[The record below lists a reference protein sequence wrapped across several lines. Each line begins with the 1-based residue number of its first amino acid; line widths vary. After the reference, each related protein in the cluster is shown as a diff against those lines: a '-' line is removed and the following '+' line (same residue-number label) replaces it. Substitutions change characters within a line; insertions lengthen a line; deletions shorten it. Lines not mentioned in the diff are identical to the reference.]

1 MKPEVWQFM
10 HDNSRSGNYGMS
22 VLMIWREA
30 WRNLMATG
38 RSTLLALS
46 GIAIGCASVVAF
58 INTGHNATLAALKM
72 FSGLDI
78 NVITANLNSYNHG
91 VGSASI
97 KMTDLTT
104 AIPGLSSAAPW
115 IYFPSLGRYSGKT
128 ETFTVIGSS
137 AELEEVM
144 QLQLRYGRFISDY
157 DQHSS
162 HLVIGN
168 EVAVTL
174 TQGEPSRI
182 LGKQIQL
189 GNYLYT
195 VIGIFNTKGRNPI
208 FPFSLDSVVIV
219 PINAMRKISANT
231 DLNGIIARTIT
242 TATTETDAK
251 DLLALLKRK
260 FPEVEIDVQILK
272 KLLEGMADQS
282 KTFSFMLIGL
292 AGISLLTGGIAISNV
307 MLMNVSARRKE
318 IGLRMALGAR
328 PHDIRRLFLYE
339 AAALTFAGAILGA
352 LAGVIVSFLFVLY
365 SGWSFSLAPLS
376 IPLGIGS
383 SIVAGLISGFY
394 PAHKASQMEPV
405 QALRDD

>member
-1 MKPEVWQFM
+1 M
-10 HDNSRSGNYGMS
+10 HDSRQSGNYGMS
-22 VLMIWREA
+22 VLMMWREA
-30 WRNLMATG
+30 WRNLIATG
-38 RSTLLALS
+38 KSSLLALS
-46 GIAIGCASVVAF
+46 GIAIGCASIVAF
-58 INTGHNATLAALKM
+58 VNTGHNATLAALKM

-78 NVITANLNSYNHG
+78 NVITTNFYTYNHG
-91 VGSASI
+91 IDSDSLNMA
-97 KMTDLTT
+97 DLTT
-104 AIPGLSSAAPW
+104 AIPGLSSTAPW
-115 IYFPSLGRYSGKT
+115 IYSPSPGRYNGKT

-144 QLQLRYGRFISDY
+144 QLRLRYGRFISDY
-157 DQHSS
+157 DQHSPY
-162 HLVIGN
+162 LVIGN

-174 TQGEPSRI
+174 GEGDASRV

-195 VIGIFNTKGRNPI
+195 IIGIFDVKGQNPI
-208 FPFSLDSVVIV
+208 FPFSLDSVVV
-219 PINAMRKISANT
+219 APINAMRKISLNI

-242 TATTETDAK
+242 NVTTETDAK

-260 FPEVEIDVQILK
+260 FPEVNIDVRVAQQLLK
-272 KLLEGMADQS
+272 GQTEQS

-328 PHDIRRLFLYE
+328 AQDIRRLFLYE
-339 AAALTFAGAILGA
+339 AAALTFAGAILGT
-352 LAGVIVSFLFVLY
+352 LVGVIVAFIFVLY

-383 SIVAGLISGFY
+383 SIIAGLISGFY

>member
-1 MKPEVWQFM
+1 M
-10 HDNSRSGNYGMS
+10 HDKSQFSNYSRRNYGMS
-22 VLMIWREA
+22 ALMMWREA

-58 INTGHNATLAALKM
+58 VNTGHNATLSALKM

-78 NVITANLNSYNHG
+78 NVITTNLYSYHG
-91 VGSASI
+91 GIDSDSI
-97 KMTDLTT
+97 KISDLKT
-104 AIPGLSSAAPW
+104 AIPSLSSVAPW
-115 IYFPSLGRYSGKT
+115 IYYPSPVRYNGKT
-128 ETFTVIGSS
+128 ENLILIGST

-157 DQHSS
+157 DQHSTY
-162 HLVIGN
+162 LVIGN

-174 TQGEPSRI
+174 GEGDASRI
-182 LGKQIQL
+182 LGKQIQI
-189 GNYLYT
+189 GDYLYT
-195 VIGIFNTKGRNPI
+195 VIGIFDVKGQNPI
-208 FPFSLDSVVIV
+208 FPFSLDSVVVV
-219 PINAMRKISANT
+219 PLNAMRKISPSA
-231 DLNGIIARTIT
+231 DLNGIISRTVT
-242 TATTETDAK
+242 SATTEADANN
-251 DLLALLKRK
+251 LLTFFKHKFPTVDIDVRVAQQLLKGQT
-260 FPEVEIDVQILK
+260 E
-272 KLLEGMADQS
+272 QS
-282 KTFSFMLIGL
+282 KTFAFMLIGL

-328 PHDIRRLFLYE
+328 TQDIRRLFLYE

-352 LAGVIVSFLFVLY
+352 LVGVIVAFLFVVY

-383 SIVAGLISGFY
+383 SILAGLISGFY

>member
-1 MKPEVWQFM
+1 MRDHQP
-10 HDNSRSGNYGMS
+10 RNYGMS
-22 VLMIWREA
+22 AFMIWREA
-30 WRNLMATG
+30 WRNLLATG

-46 GIAIGCASVVAF
+46 GIAIGCASIVAF
-58 INTGHNATLAALKM
+58 VNTGHNASLAALKM

-78 NVITANLNSYNHG
+78 NVITVNLNTYDHG
-91 VGSASI
+91 IDSTSLNMA
-97 KMTDLTT
+97 DLTT

-115 IYFPSLGRYSGKT
+115 IYFPSPGRYNGKT
-128 ETFTVIGSS
+128 DTFTLIGSS

-144 QLQLRYGRFISDY
+144 QLRLRYGRFISDY
-157 DQHSS
+157 DQHAPY
-162 HLVIGN
+162 LVIGN

-174 TQGEPSRI
+174 GEGEPSRV

-195 VIGIFNTKGRNPI
+195 VIGIFEIKGQNPI

-219 PINAMRKISANT
+219 PINAMRKISPNT

-260 FPEVEIDVQILK
+260 FPVVDIDVRVAQQ
-272 KLLEGMADQS
+272 LLQGQEEQS

-292 AGISLLTGGIAISNV
+292 AVISLLTGGIAISNV
-307 MLMNVSARRKE
+307 MLINVSTRRKE

-328 PHDIRRLFLYE
+328 TQDIRRLFLYE

-352 LAGVIVSFLFVLY
+352 LAGVIVSGLFVLY

-376 IPLGIGS
+376 LPLGIGS
-383 SIVAGLISGFY
+383 SIMAGLISGFY

>member
-1 MKPEVWQFM
+1 M
-10 HDNSRSGNYGMS
+10 HDNRQSGNYSRNYGMS
-22 VLMIWREA
+22 ALMMWREA

-38 RSTLLALS
+38 KSSLLALS
-46 GIAIGCASVVAF
+46 GIAIGCASIVAF
-58 INTGHNATLAALKM
+58 VNTGHNATLAALKM

-78 NVITANLNSYNHG
+78 NVITINLNSYNHG
-91 VGSASI
+91 VDSESL
-97 KMTDLTT
+97 KMADLTT
-104 AIPGLSSAAPW
+104 AIPSLSSTAPW
-115 IYFPSLGRYSGKT
+115 IYSPSSGRYNGKT

-144 QLQLRYGRFISDY
+144 QLRLRYGRFISDY
-157 DQHSS
+157 DRHSPY
-162 HLVIGN
+162 LVIGN

-174 TQGEPSRI
+174 GEGDASRV

-195 VIGIFNTKGRNPI
+195 VIGIFDVKGQNPI
-208 FPFSLDSVVIV
+208 FPFSLDSVVV
-219 PINAMRKISANT
+219 APINAMRKISSNI
-231 DLNGIIARTIT
+231 DLNGIIVRTIT

-260 FPEVEIDVQILK
+260 FPEVDIDVRVAQQ
-272 KLLEGMADQS
+272 LLQGQTEQS

-328 PHDIRRLFLYE
+328 AQDIRRLFLYE

-352 LAGVIVSFLFVLY
+352 LVGVIVAFLFVVY

-376 IPLGIGS
+376 MPLGIGS

>member
-1 MKPEVWQFM
+1 MRDHQP
-10 HDNSRSGNYGMS
+10 RNYGMS
-22 VLMIWREA
+22 AFMIWRAA
-30 WRNLMATG
+30 WRNLLATG

-46 GIAIGCASVVAF
+46 GIAIGCASIVAF
-58 INTGHNATLAALKM
+58 VNTGHNATLAALKM

-78 NVITANLNSYNHG
+78 NVITVNLNTYDHG
-91 VGSASI
+91 IDSASLN
-97 KMTDLTT
+97 MGDLTT

-115 IYFPSLGRYSGKT
+115 IYFPSPGRYNGKT
-128 ETFTVIGSS
+128 DTFTLIGSS

-144 QLQLRYGRFISDY
+144 QLRLRYGRFISDY
-157 DQHSS
+157 DQHSPY
-162 HLVIGN
+162 LVIGN

-174 TQGEPSRI
+174 GEGEPSRV

-195 VIGIFNTKGRNPI
+195 VIGIFEIKGQNPI

-219 PINAMRKISANT
+219 PINAMRKISPNT

-242 TATTETDAK
+242 TATTETAAK
-251 DLLALLKRK
+251 DLLALLKHK
-260 FPEVEIDVQILK
+260 FPAVDIDVRVAQQ
-272 KLLEGMADQS
+272 LLQGQEEQS

-292 AGISLLTGGIAISNV
+292 AVISLLTGGIAISNV
-307 MLMNVSARRKE
+307 MLMNVSTRRKE

-328 PHDIRRLFLYE
+328 TQDIRRLFLYE

-352 LAGVIVSFLFVLY
+352 LAGVIVSCLFVFY

-376 IPLGIGS
+376 LPLGIGS
-383 SIVAGLISGFY
+383 SIMAGLISGFY
-394 PAHKASQMEPV
+394 PAHKASEMEPV

>member
-1 MKPEVWQFM
+1 MCDHQPR
-10 HDNSRSGNYGMS
+10 HYGMS
-22 VLMIWREA
+22 AFMIWREA
-30 WRNLMATG
+30 WRNLLATG

-46 GIAIGCASVVAF
+46 GIAIGCASIVAF
-58 INTGHNATLAALKM
+58 VNTGHNATLAALKM

-78 NVITANLNSYNHG
+78 NVITVNLNTYNHG
-91 VGSASI
+91 VDSASLN
-97 KMTDLTT
+97 MADLTT
-104 AIPGLSSAAPW
+104 AIPGLSSTAPW
-115 IYFPSLGRYSGKT
+115 IYYPSPGRYNGKT
-128 ETFTVIGSS
+128 DTFTLIGSS
-137 AELEEVM
+137 AELEDVM
-144 QLQLRYGRFISDY
+144 QLRLRYGRFISDY
-157 DQHSS
+157 DQHSPY
-162 HLVIGN
+162 LVIGN

-174 TQGEPSRI
+174 GEGEPSRV

-195 VIGIFNTKGRNPI
+195 VIGIFEIKGQNPI

-219 PINAMRKISANT
+219 PINAMRKISPNT

-260 FPEVEIDVQILK
+260 FPAVDIDVRVAQQ
-272 KLLEGMADQS
+272 LLQGQEEQS

-292 AGISLLTGGIAISNV
+292 AVISLFTGGIAISNM
-307 MLMNVSARRKE
+307 MLMNVSTRRKE

-328 PHDIRRLFLYE
+328 TQDIRRLFLYE

-352 LAGVIVSFLFVLY
+352 LAGVIVSCLFVLY

-376 IPLGIGS
+376 LPLGIGS
-383 SIVAGLISGFY
+383 SIMAGLISGFY

>member
-1 MKPEVWQFM
+1 M
-10 HDNSRSGNYGMS
+10 HDTSQSGNYGMS

-46 GIAIGCASVVAF
+46 GIAIGCASIVAF
-58 INTGHNATLAALKM
+58 VNTGYNATLAALKM

-78 NVITANLNSYNHG
+78 NVITASLNSYNHG
-91 VGSASI
+91 VDSESI
-97 KMTDLTT
+97 KMADLTT
-104 AIPGLSSAAPW
+104 AISGLSSAAPW
-115 IYFPSLGRYSGKT
+115 IYYPSPGRYNGKT
-128 ETFTVIGSS
+128 ETFTIIGSS
-137 AELEEVM
+137 AELEKVM
-144 QLQLRYGRFISDY
+144 QLQLRHGRFISDY
-157 DQHSS
+157 DHHSPY
-162 HLVIGN
+162 LVIGN
-168 EVAVTL
+168 TVAVTL
-174 TQGEPSRI
+174 GQGDASRV

-189 GNYLYT
+189 ANYLYT
-195 VIGIFNTKGRNPI
+195 VIGIFDIKGQNPI

-219 PINAMRKISANT
+219 PINAMRKISPNT

-242 TATTETDAK
+242 TTTTETDVK
-251 DLLALLKRK
+251 DLLVLLKRK
-260 FPEVEIDVQILK
+260 FPTVEIDVRVAQQLLK
-272 KLLEGMADQS
+272 GQSEQS

-307 MLMNVSARRKE
+307 MLMNISARRKE

-328 PHDIRRLFLYE
+328 PHDIRCLFLYE
-339 AAALTFAGAILGA
+339 AVALTFAGAILGT
-352 LAGVIVSFLFVLY
+352 LAGIIVSFLFVFY

-376 IPLGIGS
+376 LPLGIVS

-394 PAHKASQMEPV
+394 PAHKASQMEPI

>member
-1 MKPEVWQFM
+1 M
-10 HDNSRSGNYGMS
+10 HDSNYGMS
-22 VLMIWREA
+22 VFMIWREA

-38 RSTLLALS
+38 RSSLLALS

-58 INTGHNATLAALKM
+58 VNTGHNATLAALKM

-91 VGSASI
+91 IGSESLNMA
-97 KMTDLTT
+97 DLTK

-115 IYFPSLGRYSGKT
+115 IYYPSPGRYNGKT
-128 ETFTVIGSS
+128 ETFTLIGSS

-144 QLQLRYGRFISDY
+144 QLRLRYGRFITDY
-157 DQHSS
+157 DRHSPY
-162 HLVIGN
+162 VVMGN
-168 EVAVTL
+168 EIAVTL
-174 TQGEPSRI
+174 GEGEPARI

-195 VIGIFNTKGRNPI
+195 VIGIFEIKGQNPI
-208 FPFSLDSVVIV
+208 FPFSLDSVVIAPV
-219 PINAMRKISANT
+219 NAMRKISPNT

-242 TATTETDAK
+242 TATTETDAQ

-260 FPEVEIDVQILK
+260 FPTVDIDVRVAQQLLK
-272 KLLEGMADQS
+272 GQTEQN

-328 PHDIRRLFLYE
+328 TQDIRRLFLYE
-339 AAALTFAGAILGA
+339 AAALTLAGATLGT

-383 SIVAGLISGFY
+383 SVMAGLLSGFY
-394 PAHKASQMEPV
+394 PAHKAAQMEPV

>member
-1 MKPEVWQFM
+1 M
-10 HDNSRSGNYGMS
+10 HDNRQYNNYGMS
-22 VLMIWREA
+22 VFMIWREA

-58 INTGHNATLAALKM
+58 VNTGHNATLAALKM

-78 NVITANLNSYNHG
+78 NVITASLNSYNHG
-91 VGSASI
+91 VDSESI
-97 KMTDLTT
+97 KMADLTT

-115 IYFPSLGRYSGKT
+115 IYSSSPGRYNGKT
-128 ETFTVIGSS
+128 ETFTIIGSS
-137 AELEEVM
+137 AELEAVM
-144 QLQLRYGRFISDY
+144 QLRLRYGRFISDY
-157 DQHSS
+157 DQRSPY
-162 HLVIGN
+162 LVIGN

-174 TQGEPSRI
+174 GEGDASRI

-195 VIGIFNTKGRNPI
+195 VIGIFDIKGQNPI
-208 FPFSLDSVVIV
+208 FPFSLDSVVIA
-219 PINAMRKISANT
+219 PINAMRKITPNT

-251 DLLALLKRK
+251 NLLTLLKRK
-260 FPEVEIDVQILK
+260 FPEVDIDVRVAQQLLK
-272 KLLEGMADQS
+272 GQTEQS

-328 PHDIRRLFLYE
+328 PQDIRRLFLYE
-339 AAALTFAGAILGA
+339 TAALTLAGAILGA
-352 LAGVIVSFLFVLY
+352 LVGVIVAFLFVLY

>member
-1 MKPEVWQFM
+1 MTDKSQS
-10 HDNSRSGNYGMS
+10 SRYGMS
-22 VLMIWREA
+22 AFMMWREA

-58 INTGHNATLAALKM
+58 VNTGHNATLAALKM

-78 NVITANLNSYNHG
+78 NVITTNFYSYHNG
-91 VGSASI
+91 VDSESM
-97 KMTDLTT
+97 KMDELKT
-104 AIPGLSSAAPW
+104 AVPGLSSVAPW
-115 IYFPSLGRYSGKT
+115 IYYSSPVRYNGKT
-128 ETFTVIGSS
+128 ETIILIGSS

-144 QLQLRYGRFISDY
+144 QLQIRHGRFISDY
-157 DQHSS
+157 DQRSPY
-162 HLVIGN
+162 LVIGN
-168 EVAVTL
+168 EVAATL
-174 TQGEPSRI
+174 GEGDTSRI
-182 LGKQIQL
+182 LGRQIQI

-195 VIGIFNTKGRNPI
+195 VIGIFDVKGQNPI
-208 FPFSLDSVVIV
+208 FPFSLDSVAVV
-219 PINAMRKISANT
+219 PIDAMRKISPNT
-231 DLNGIIARTIT
+231 NLNGIISRTIT
-242 TATTETDAK
+242 TSSTETDAK
-251 DLLALLKRK
+251 NLLTFFKTK
-260 FPEVEIDVQILK
+260 FPTVDFEVQVAQQ
-272 KLLEGMADQS
+272 LLQGQTEQS

-328 PHDIRRLFLYE
+328 IQDIRRLFLYE
-339 AAALTFAGAILGA
+339 VAVLTFAGAMLGA

-365 SGWSFSLAPLS
+365 SGWSFSLAPLP

>member
-1 MKPEVWQFM
+1 MRDHQPS
-10 HDNSRSGNYGMS
+10 HYGMS

-30 WRNLMATG
+30 WRNLLATG

-46 GIAIGCASVVAF
+46 GIAIGCASIVAF
-58 INTGHNATLAALKM
+58 VNTGHNASLAALKM

-78 NVITANLNSYNHG
+78 NVITVNLNTYDHG
-91 VGSASI
+91 IDSASLN
-97 KMTDLTT
+97 MADLTT

-115 IYFPSLGRYSGKT
+115 IYFPSPGRYNGKT
-128 ETFTVIGSS
+128 DTFTLIGSS
-137 AELEEVM
+137 AELKEVM
-144 QLQLRYGRFISDY
+144 QLRLRYGRFISDY
-157 DQHSS
+157 DQQSPY
-162 HLVIGN
+162 LVIGN

-174 TQGEPSRI
+174 GEGEPSRV

-195 VIGIFNTKGRNPI
+195 VIGIFEIKGQNPI

-219 PINAMRKISANT
+219 PINAMRKISPNT

-260 FPEVEIDVQILK
+260 FPAVDIDVRVAEQ
-272 KLLEGMADQS
+272 LLQGQEEQS

-292 AGISLLTGGIAISNV
+292 AVISLLTGGIAISNV
-307 MLMNVSARRKE
+307 MLMNVSTRRKE

-328 PHDIRRLFLYE
+328 TQDIRRLFLYE
-339 AAALTFAGAILGA
+339 AAALTFAGAMLGA
-352 LAGVIVSFLFVLY
+352 LAGIIVSGLFVLY

-376 IPLGIGS
+376 LPLGIGS
-383 SIVAGLISGFY
+383 SIMAGLISGFY